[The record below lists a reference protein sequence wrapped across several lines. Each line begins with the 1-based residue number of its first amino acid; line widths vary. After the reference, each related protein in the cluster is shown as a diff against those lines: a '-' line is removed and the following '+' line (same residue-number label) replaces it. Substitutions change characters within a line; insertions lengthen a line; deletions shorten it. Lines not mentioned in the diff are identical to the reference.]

1 MLNPQDLHLN
11 PEQLQAVNTIEGPLL
26 IIAGA
31 GSGKTRVV
39 TMRIAHMLESGI
51 PQNAILALTFTNKAA
66 REMEH
71 RVRDLTGKKLSNLT
85 VSTFHAF
92 GVHILKDTIHHLGY
106 RENFT
111 IYDTTDQISLI
122 KETAREIKFH
132 LEPAELTKLVNLFS
146 SIKTG
151 RSQWQGVNEH
161 FRSLYDEYQV
171 HLKLYNAVDFD
182 DLIQLPVRIFEEFP
196 EALDGYRARYRYV
209 LVDEFQDTSKN
220 QYRLMKL
227 IADGSRN
234 VCAVGD
240 DDQSIYSW
248 RGANYENIVQ
258 FEHDFPGVLE
268 IKLEQNYRSTGTILA
283 AANGVISHNTN
294 RKHKELWTGV
304 ETGKPV
310 ELFFPENEQAEGE
323 FVARMIK
330 SLAQREQIRYEQI
343 GVLMRTNSLSRTVEE
358 AFLSMNLPYK
368 MSGGT
373 SFFERKEVKDLISY
387 LRVMANPDD
396 DVSLLRILNTPR
408 RGIGRRS
415 LEQIVAVAERR
426 KESLFSAM
434 SAVCHAAVTPLP
446 EKNRTDLVAFLE
458 LIEKYQPLFREGKKK
473 LASHLRELVAEI
485 DYWGYLVQEFQKN
498 DKVAKWKFRNIEW
511 FAQSLEDWERD
522 PDNVKP
528 SLYNFLNRI
537 TLQSRDDLTE
547 EDDRGKVNLMTI
559 HAAKGLEFDIVFL
572 VGVEEGIIPH
582 ARALEES
589 ELNVEEERRLFYVAI
604 TRAKVKLYL
613 SSCRKRKV
621 MREIIECT
629 PSPFIEEIPPELVEI
644 REDEDPVDSVEAD
657 DYFARIRQRFAAP
670 R

>member
-1 MLNPQDLHLN
+1 MPHLVDAHLN
-11 PEQLQAVNTIEGPLL
+11 PEQLQAVNTISGPLL

-39 TMRIAHMLESGI
+39 TMRIAHMLETGI

-66 REMEH
+66 REMAY
-71 RVRDLTGKKLSNLT
+71 RIRDLTGKKLTSLT

-92 GVHILKDTIHHLGY
+92 GVNILKESIRHLGY

-132 LEPAELTKLVNLFS
+132 LESAELSKLVNLFS
-146 SIKTG
+146 AVKTG
-151 RSQWQGVNEH
+151 RTDWSSVNEH
-161 FRSLYDEYQV
+161 FRSLYEEYQI

-182 DLIQLPVRIFEEFP
+182 DLIQLPIRILEGFP
-196 EALDGYRARYRYV
+196 DVLAGYRERYRYL

-227 IADGSRN
+227 LADGARN
-234 VCAVGD
+234 ICAVGD

-248 RGANYENIVQ
+248 RGANYDNIVQ
-258 FEHDFPGVLE
+258 FERDYPELLE

-283 AANGVISHNTN
+283 AANGVISHNRN
-294 RKHKELWTGV
+294 RKHKELWTGI
-304 ETGKPV
+304 ESGKPV
-310 ELFFPENEQAEGE
+310 ELFFPENEQAESE

-330 SLAQREQIRYEQI
+330 NLAQRENIRYEQI

-373 SFFERKEVKDLISY
+373 SFYERKEVKDLISY

-396 DVSLLRILNTPR
+396 DMSLLRVLNTPR

-415 LEQIVAVAERR
+415 LEQIVALAERR
-426 KESLFSAM
+426 RESLYSAI
-434 SAVCHAAVTPLP
+434 SALCHAAASPLP
-446 EKNRTDLVAFLE
+446 DRNKADLSSFLE
-458 LIEKYQPLFREGKKK
+458 IIEKYQPLFLEKRKK
-473 LASHLRELVAEI
+473 LAAHLKELVSEI
-485 DYWGYLVQEFQKN
+485 DYWGHLVQEFQKN
-498 DKVAKWKFRNIEW
+498 DKIAKWKYRNIEY
-511 FAQSLEDWERD
+511 FIQSLEQWEKD
-522 PDNVKP
+522 PDNANP
-528 SLYNFLNRI
+528 SLYTFLNRI
-537 TLQSRDDLTE
+537 TLQSRDDLAD

-572 VGVEEGIIPH
+572 LGVEEGIIPH
-582 ARALEES
+582 ARALDES
-589 ELNVEEERRLFYVAI
+589 EENIEEERRLFYVAI
-604 TRAKVKLYL
+604 TRAKEKLYL
-613 SSCRKRKV
+613 SSCRRRKI
-621 MREIIECT
+621 MREVLECT
-629 PSPFIEEIPPELVEI
+629 PSPFIEEIPAELVEI
-644 REDEDPVDSVEAD
+644 REDEDPVDVAEAE
-657 DYFARIRQRFAAP
+657 DYFARIRSTLAGRD
-670 R
+670 

>member
-1 MLNPQDLHLN
+1 MPHLVDAHLN
-11 PEQLQAVNTIEGPLL
+11 PEQLQAVKTISGPLL

-39 TMRIAHMLESGI
+39 TMRIAHMLESGV

-66 REMEH
+66 REMAH
-71 RVRDLTGKKLSNLT
+71 RIRDLTGKKLTNLT

-92 GVHILKDTIHHLGY
+92 GVNILKESIRHLGY

-122 KETAREIKFH
+122 RETAREIKFH
-132 LEPAELTKLVNLFS
+132 LESTELSKLVNLFS
-146 SIKTG
+146 AIKTG
-151 RSQWQGVNEH
+151 RSDWSGVNEH
-161 FRSLYDEYQV
+161 FRSLYEEYQI

-182 DLIQLPVRIFEEFP
+182 DLIQLPIRILEEFP
-196 EALDGYRARYRYV
+196 DILSGYRERYRYL

-227 IADGSRN
+227 LADGARN
-234 VCAVGD
+234 ICAVGD

-248 RGANYENIVQ
+248 RGANYDNIIQ
-258 FEHDFPGVLE
+258 FEHDYPELLE

-283 AANGVISHNTN
+283 AANGVISHNKN
-294 RKHKELWTGV
+294 RKHKKLWTGI
-304 ETGKPV
+304 EGGKPV
-310 ELFFPENEQAEGE
+310 ELFFPENEQAESE

-330 SLAQREQIRYEQI
+330 NLAQREDIRYEQI
-343 GVLMRTNSLSRTVEE
+343 GVLMRTNSLSRNVEE

-368 MSGGT
+368 ISGGT
-373 SFFERKEVKDLISY
+373 SFYERKEVKDLISY

-396 DVSLLRILNTPR
+396 DVSLLRVLNTPR

-415 LEQIVAVAERR
+415 LEQIVALAERR

-434 SAVCHAAVTPLP
+434 SALCHAAASPLP
-446 EKNRTDLVAFLE
+446 DRNKADLSAFLE
-458 LIEKYQPLFREGKKK
+458 LIEKYQPLFLEKRRK
-473 LASHLRELVAEI
+473 LAVHLKELVAEV
-485 DYWGYLVQEFQKN
+485 DYWGHLVQEFQKN
-498 DKVAKWKFRNIEW
+498 DKVAKWKYQNIEY
-511 FAQSLEDWERD
+511 FIQSLDQWEKD
-522 PDNVKP
+522 PDNSNP
-528 SLYNFLNRI
+528 SVYTFLNRI

-589 ELNVEEERRLFYVAI
+589 EENVEEERRLFYVAI
-604 TRAKVKLYL
+604 TRAKEKLYL
-613 SSCRKRKV
+613 SSCRRRKV
-621 MREIIECT
+621 MREVVECT
-629 PSPFIEEIPPELVEI
+629 PSPFIEEIPAELIEI
-644 REDEDPVDSVEAD
+644 REDEDPVDVAEAE
-657 DYFARIRQRFAAP
+657 DYFARIRSTLAGKD
-670 R
+670 

>member
-1 MLNPQDLHLN
+1 MPHLVDAHLN
-11 PEQLQAVNTIEGPLL
+11 PEQLQAVNTISGPLL

-39 TMRIAHMLESGI
+39 TMRIAHMLETGI

-66 REMEH
+66 REMAY
-71 RVRDLTGKKLSNLT
+71 RIRDLTGKKLTSLT

-92 GVHILKDTIHHLGY
+92 GVNILKESIRHLGY

-132 LEPAELTKLVNLFS
+132 LESAELSKLVNLFS
-146 SIKTG
+146 AVKTG
-151 RSQWQGVNEH
+151 RTDWSSVNEH
-161 FRSLYDEYQV
+161 FRSLYEEYQI

-182 DLIQLPVRIFEEFP
+182 DLIQLPIRILEGFP
-196 EALDGYRARYRYV
+196 DVLAGYRERYRYL

-227 IADGSRN
+227 LADGARN
-234 VCAVGD
+234 ICAVGD

-248 RGANYENIVQ
+248 RGANYDNIVQ
-258 FEHDFPGVLE
+258 FERDYPELLE

-283 AANGVISHNTN
+283 AANGVISHNRN
-294 RKHKELWTGV
+294 RKHKELWTGI
-304 ETGKPV
+304 ESGKPV
-310 ELFFPENEQAEGE
+310 ELFFPENEQAESE

-330 SLAQREQIRYEQI
+330 NLAQRENIRYEQI

-373 SFFERKEVKDLISY
+373 SFYERKEVKDLISY

-396 DVSLLRILNTPR
+396 DVSLLRVLNTPR

-415 LEQIVAVAERR
+415 LEQIVALAERR
-426 KESLFSAM
+426 RESLYSAI
-434 SAVCHAAVTPLP
+434 SALCHAAASPLP
-446 EKNRTDLVAFLE
+446 DRNKADLSSFLE
-458 LIEKYQPLFREGKKK
+458 IIEKYQPLFLEKRKK
-473 LASHLRELVAEI
+473 LAAHLKELVSEI
-485 DYWGYLVQEFQKN
+485 DYWGHLVQEFQKN
-498 DKVAKWKFRNIEW
+498 DKIAKWKYRNIEY
-511 FAQSLEDWERD
+511 FIQSLEQWEKD
-522 PDNVKP
+522 PDNANP
-528 SLYNFLNRI
+528 SLYTFLNRI
-537 TLQSRDDLTE
+537 TLQSRDDLAD

-572 VGVEEGIIPH
+572 LGVEEGIIPH
-582 ARALEES
+582 ARALDES
-589 ELNVEEERRLFYVAI
+589 EENIEEERRLFYVAI
-604 TRAKVKLYL
+604 TRAKEKLYL
-613 SSCRKRKV
+613 SSCRRRKI
-621 MREIIECT
+621 MREVLECT
-629 PSPFIEEIPPELVEI
+629 PSPFIEEIPAELVEI
-644 REDEDPVDSVEAD
+644 REDEDPVDVAEAE
-657 DYFARIRQRFAAP
+657 DYFARIRSTLAGRD
-670 R
+670 

>member
-1 MLNPQDLHLN
+1 MPDTQDAHLN
-11 PEQLQAVNTIEGPLL
+11 PEQLQAVHTIDGPLL

-39 TMRIAHMLESGI
+39 TMRIAHMLKSGI

-71 RVRDLTGKKLSNLT
+71 RIRELTGKKLTNLT

-92 GVHILKDTIHHLGY
+92 GVHILKESIRHLGY

-111 IYDTTDQISLI
+111 IYDTTDQVSLI

-132 LEPAELTKLVNLFS
+132 LESSDLSKLVNLFS
-146 SIKTG
+146 AIKTG
-151 RSQWQGVNEH
+151 RSEWQGINEH
-161 FRSLYDEYQV
+161 FRSLYEEYQI

-182 DLIQLPVRIFEEFP
+182 DLIQLPIRIFETFP
-196 EALDGYRARYRYV
+196 DVLKAYRERYRYI
-209 LVDEFQDTSKN
+209 LVDEFQDTSKQ

-227 IADGSRN
+227 LADGSRN

-248 RGANYENIVQ
+248 RGANYDNIVQ
-258 FEHDFPGVLE
+258 FESDYPELLE

-283 AANGVISHNTN
+283 AANGVISHNRN
-294 RKHKELWTGV
+294 RKHKQLWTGI

-310 ELFFPENEQAEGE
+310 ELFFPANEQAESE

-330 SLAQREQIRYEQI
+330 NLAQRENIRYEQI
-343 GVLMRTNSLSRTVEE
+343 GVLMRTNSLSRSVEE

-373 SFFERKEVKDLISY
+373 SFYERKEVKDLISY

-434 SAVCHAAVTPLP
+434 SALCHAAASPLP
-446 EKNRTDLVAFLE
+446 DRNRADLTAFLE
-458 LIEKYQPLFREGKKK
+458 LIEKYQPLFLESRKQ
-473 LASHLRELVAEI
+473 LARHLAELVGEI

-498 DKVAKWKFRNIEW
+498 DKVAKWKYRNIEY
-511 FAQSLEDWERD
+511 FLQSLEQWERD
-522 PDNVKP
+522 PDNANP
-528 SLYNFLNRI
+528 SLYTFLNRI
-537 TLQSRDDLTE
+537 TLQARDDLTE

-589 ELNVEEERRLFYVAI
+589 EENIEEERRLFYVAI
-604 TRAKVKLYL
+604 TRAKEKLYL
-613 SSCRKRKV
+613 STCRTRKV
-621 MREIIECT
+621 MRETIECT
-629 PSPFIEEIPPELVEI
+629 PSPFIEEIPQELIEI
-644 REDEDPVDSVEAD
+644 REDEDPVDVAEAE
-657 DYFARIRQRFAAP
+657 DYFARIRSTLAGKD
-670 R
+670 